1 MLRVL
6 VLVCAAASLA
16 LASDTTGPRA
26 IFDMHWSEFEPLV
39 DGNGDGKLSA
49 TELNGMMRKLGIDPV
64 TQIFPVCSYS
74 PCSIENLV
82 TRYDAGGDGQL
93 DADEVYGMIG
103 NEPNVGMAILN
114 ALGNTP
120 DPEAAAALMSSA
132 MSPSPAL
139 VAAAAK
145 VAKSFTVAGK
155 LFAGDRSQILFR
167 FATWYGV
174 SVDQLI
180 LSIGAVG
187 SSRMSRRKLQQ
198 QEYTVRA
205 PPLE

>member
-1 MLRVL
+1 
-6 VLVCAAASLA
+6 
-16 LASDTTGPRA
+16 
-26 IFDMHWSEFEPLV
+26 MHWSEFEPLV
-39 DGNGDGKLSA
+39 DGNGDGKLSVP
-49 TELNGMMRKLGIDPV
+49 EMNNMMRKLGIDPV
-64 TQIFPVCSYS
+64 TEIFPVCSYS

-82 TRYDAGGDGQL
+82 TRYDAGRDGPRDGQL
-93 DADEVYGMIG
+93 DADEVYDMMGSEPSIGMVLL
-103 NEPNVGMAILN
+103 ERLN
-114 ALGNTP
+114 NTP

-145 VAKSFTVAGK
+145 VAKSFIVAGK
-155 LFAGDRSQILFR
+155 LFAGDRSLIISR

-180 LSIGAVG
+180 LSIRAVG